1 MEIPEEEKVE
11 VKPTWRLA
19 WGLWWRMFLIGL
31 GITVVIG
38 VIFYFVVWPWL
49 LPKLLLALLPLLGL
63 FGG

>member
-19 WGLWWRMFLIGL
+19 WGLWWRMLLIGL

-38 VIFYFVVWPWL
+38 VIFYFVVLPWL
-49 LPKLLLALLPLLGL
+49 LPKLQLAFLPLSGL